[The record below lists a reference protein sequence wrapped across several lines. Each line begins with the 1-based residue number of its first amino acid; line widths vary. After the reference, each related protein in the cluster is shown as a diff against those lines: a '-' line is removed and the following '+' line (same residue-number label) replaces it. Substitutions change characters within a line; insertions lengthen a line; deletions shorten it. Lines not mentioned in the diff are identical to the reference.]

1 MNTNRLV
8 AAVLLVAASGMGL
21 AAPAVAQTAEQID
34 QAFLTALRERGV
46 PVRDDAKALDL
57 AHQTCALLESGG
69 TTDAALQMIQKAQ
82 KKWSQDDVVNF
93 GGLAVYAY
101 CQQYLPN

>member
-8 AAVLLVAASGMGL
+8 AAVLLVAAAGMGL

-69 TTDAALQMIQKAQ
+69 TTDAALQLIQKAQ

-101 CQQYLPN
+101 CRQYLPN